1 MEEVNLQT
9 FVMILCK
16 IFCRNF
22 LYINTFIL
30 FLGLKKKKKKKNIS
44 NFPRSKNDY
53 KSCRNR
59 YGKLKAGL
67 HRVHIIAKYQY

>member
-30 FLGLKKKKKKKNIS
+30 FLGLKKKKKKKKTFQI
-44 NFPRSKNDY
+44 FPVVKMTTNHAEIGMV
-53 KSCRNR
+53 N
-59 YGKLKAGL
+59 
-67 HRVHIIAKYQY
+67 